1 MKNSSVLN
9 SPRLLEL
16 KRKKNKIL
24 RKKILIYL
32 SIFVA
37 ILIGLSFLSKWQ
49 KLNIID
55 IQISGNKVIE
65 TNLIEEVAKEK
76 ISGDYLYFFPKTNF
90 LLYPR
95 TQIEESLALK
105 FKRLTDIS
113 VKVIN
118 PQKLEISVSERIP
131 LYTYCGLTPPD
142 TSDEKAVHEQKCY
155 FLDKEGYIFDEAP
168 YFSGE
173 VYLKLYGVVSGDGEN
188 PSGSYFF
195 QTNFSK
201 LITLKDN
208 LDKIKIKPSA
218 FFIEDNGDMH
228 ILLSSGVLKKGP
240 EILLKA
246 DADFEKVVENLQS
259 ILSTEPLQSDFKSK
273 YSSLLYIDLRFG
285 NKVYYKFR

>member
-32 SIFVA
+32 CIFVA
-37 ILIGLSFLSKWQ
+37 IIIGLSFLSKWQ

-65 TNLIEEVAKEK
+65 TNLIEEIAKEK
-76 ISGDYLYFFPKTNF
+76 IAGDYLYFFPKTNF

-95 TQIEESLALK
+95 AQIEESLALK

-173 VYLKLYGVVSGDGEN
+173 VYLKLYGAVSGDGEN
-188 PSGSYFF
+188 PSGSYFL

-218 FFIEDNGDMH
+218 FFIEDNGDMT
-228 ILLSSGVLKKGP
+228 ILLSPGASGKGP
-240 EILLKA
+240 KILFKA
-246 DADFEKVVENLQS
+246 DADFEKIVENLQTV
-259 ILSTEPLQSDFKSK
+259 LTTEPLQSDFKSK
-273 YSSLLYIDLRFG
+273 YSSLEKIDLRFG
-285 NKVYYKFR
+285 NKVIYKFR